1 MVILANNDKEIKTL
15 KDVVLTVNPN
25 NDEKKFSLQIARRNW
40 IPELTYGNY
49 VYVPDTEFGGEIGEV
64 LTNTTLDYV
73 EMKGFTWRG
82 RLEKKIIEPPE
93 GEDYKVVSGE
103 IHSVM
108 RNLIEPEFDG
118 LFFVS
123 REDTG
128 IQVINFRFD
137 RYCTLLSGVTK
148 MLKSVGYRLQ
158 ITHRRLKDE
167 KNYILIEAVPIIDYS
182 DKIELSKD
190 CRMNYSMED
199 VRNGVNHLIVTGKG
213 ELQERNVIH
222 IYVWPDGSFRKE
234 PYFTGKDEIVKVYE
248 NTSTETAELESQS
261 EDELRKLCNK
271 TVFKMNVAQL
281 GIDVGIGDIVGG
293 RDYLTGLYAA
303 KPIENI
309 TYTVTNGL
317 MEKVY
322 KLEGEDAE

>member
-1 MVILANNDKEIKTL
+1 MVILANRDKEIKTL
-15 KDVVLTVNPN
+15 KDIVLTVNPN
-25 NDEKKFSLQIARRNW
+25 NDEKKFSLQIARGNW

-128 IQVINFRFD
+128 IQVINFQFD

-317 MEKVY
+317 IEKVY